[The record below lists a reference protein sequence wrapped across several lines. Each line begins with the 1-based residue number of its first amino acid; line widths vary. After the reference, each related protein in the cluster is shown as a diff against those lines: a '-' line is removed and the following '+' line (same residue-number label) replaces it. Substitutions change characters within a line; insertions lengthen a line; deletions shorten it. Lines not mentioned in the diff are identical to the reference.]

1 MRVLVTGHKGYIG
14 TVLVPMLRAEGH
26 QVVGL
31 DSDLYRSCT
40 FTAGEVSVPELRRD
54 VRDVELGDLRGVDA
68 VMHLAAL
75 SNDPLGNLD
84 PELTFDINWRASV
97 RLAELA
103 KGAGVARFL
112 FSSSCSNYGASGD
125 DLVNEDSPLHPVTPY
140 GVSKARTE
148 RDVAPLADER
158 FCPVFLRN
166 ATAYGV
172 SPRHRFDLVLNNL
185 AAWAYTT
192 GKVLLKSDGTPWRPL
207 IHVSD
212 ICRGFLAAL
221 AAPRERVCG
230 QAFNMALAS
239 ENHRIRDIA
248 QVVKD
253 TIPDC
258 QIEFAA
264 GAGPDTRCY
273 RVDTGKVQRM
283 LPEFKPEWTIA
294 KGAHE
299 LYDAYRR
306 AELSPEA
313 FEGPRFNRI
322 AHIQQLLGEGRL
334 GRDLRWI
341 GAAR

>member
-26 QVVGL
+26 DVVGL

-40 FTAGEVSVPELRRD
+40 FTEGEAFVPSIQKD
-54 VRDVELGDLRGVDA
+54 VRDVEPGDLRGVDA
-68 VMHLAAL
+68 VAHLAAL

-103 KGAGVARFL
+103 KAAGVSRFL

-125 DLVNEDSPLHPVTPY
+125 GLVNEESPLNPVTPY

-221 AAPRERVCG
+221 RAPRERVCG
-230 QAFNMALAS
+230 QAFNVALAS

-258 QIEFAA
+258 QLELAA
-264 GAGPDTRCY
+264 GAGPDTRNY
-273 RVDTGKVQRM
+273 RVDTSKIERV
-283 LPEFKPEWTIA
+283 LPEFKPEWTVV
-294 KGAHE
+294 KGAQE

-306 AELSPEA
+306 VKLEPDA

-322 AHIQQLLGEGRL
+322 AHIQQLLASGRL
-334 GRDLRWI
+334 GRDLRWV
-341 GAAR
+341 A

>member
-1 MRVLVTGHKGYIG
+1 V
-14 TVLVPMLRAEGH
+14 
-26 QVVGL
+26 
-31 DSDLYRSCT
+31 
-40 FTAGEVSVPELRRD
+40 
-54 VRDVELGDLRGVDA
+54 
-68 VMHLAAL
+68 HLAAL

-103 KGAGVARFL
+103 KSAGAARFL

-125 DLVNEDSPLHPVTPY
+125 GLVNEDSPLKPVTAY
-140 GVSKARTE
+140 GVSKVRTE
-148 RDVAPLADER
+148 RDVAPLADQR

-192 GKVLLKSDGTPWRPL
+192 GKVLLKSDGSPWRPL

-221 AAPRERVCG
+221 AAPSERVRG
-230 QAFNMALAS
+230 QAFNVALVS

-248 QVVKD
+248 EVVRD

-258 QIEFAA
+258 ELEFAA
-264 GAGPDTRCY
+264 GAGPDARCY
-273 RVDTGKVQRM
+273 RVDTAKIQRL
-283 LPEFKPEWTIA
+283 LPEFRPEWTIA
-294 KGAHE
+294 KGAQE
-299 LYDAYRR
+299 LYAAYRK
-306 AELSPEA
+306 AKLDPDT

-322 AHIQQLLGEGRL
+322 AHIQQLLADRRL
-334 GRDLRWI
+334 GSDLRWV
-341 GAAR
+341 G

>member
-1 MRVLVTGHKGYIG
+1 
-14 TVLVPMLRAEGH
+14 
-26 QVVGL
+26 
-31 DSDLYRSCT
+31 
-40 FTAGEVSVPELRRD
+40 
-54 VRDVELGDLRGVDA
+54 
-68 VMHLAAL
+68 MHLAAL

-103 KGAGVARFL
+103 KAAGVSRFL

-125 DLVNEDSPLHPVTPY
+125 NLVNEDSPLQPVTPY

-148 RDVAPLADER
+148 RDVAPLADDR

-230 QAFNMALAS
+230 EAFNMALAS

-248 QVVKD
+248 QVVVE
-253 TIPDC
+253 TIPDSEL
-258 QIEFAA
+258 EFAA

-273 RVDTGKVQRM
+273 RVDTSKVERV
-283 LPEFKPEWTIA
+283 LPEFKPEWTVS
-294 KGAHE
+294 KGAQE

-306 AELSPEA
+306 VELTPDA

-322 AHIQQLLGEGRL
+322 AHIQQLLGSGKL
-334 GRDLRWI
+334 GRELRW
-341 GAAR
+341 AA

>member
-1 MRVLVTGHKGYIG
+1 
-14 TVLVPMLRAEGH
+14 
-26 QVVGL
+26 
-31 DSDLYRSCT
+31 
-40 FTAGEVSVPELRRD
+40 
-54 VRDVELGDLRGVDA
+54 
-68 VMHLAAL
+68 
-75 SNDPLGNLD
+75 
-84 PELTFDINWRASV
+84 
-97 RLAELA
+97 
-103 KGAGVARFL
+103 
-112 FSSSCSNYGASGD
+112 
-125 DLVNEDSPLHPVTPY
+125 VNEDSPLNPVTPY

-207 IHVSD
+207 IHVAD

-230 QAFNMALAS
+230 QAFNVALAS

-258 QIEFAA
+258 QLELAA
-264 GAGPDTRCY
+264 GAGPRHAQLPRRHEQDRAA
-273 RVDTGKVQRM
+273 M
-283 LPEFKPEWTIA
+283 LPEFKPEWTVV
-294 KGAHE
+294 KGAQE
-299 LYDAYRR
+299 LYEAYRR
-306 AELSPEA
+306 VNWIPSRSR
-313 FEGPRFNRI
+313 GPRFNRI
-322 AHIQQLLGEGRL
+322 AHIQQLLDGGKL
-334 GRDLRWI
+334 GRDLRW
-341 GAAR
+341 AA

>member
-14 TVLVPMLRAEGH
+14 AVLVPMLRAEGYD
-26 QVVGL
+26 VVGL
-31 DSDLYRSCT
+31 DSDLYRACT
-40 FTAGEVSVPELRRD
+40 FTDGMQDVPSLEKD
-54 VRDVELGDLRGVDA
+54 VRDVAPEDLRGFDA
-68 VMHLAAL
+68 VIHLAAL

-97 RLAELA
+97 RLGELA
-103 KGAGVARFL
+103 KDAGVSRFL
-112 FSSSCSNYGASGD
+112 FSSSCSNYGAAGD
-125 DLVNEDSPLHPVTPY
+125 APVNEESALHPVTAY
-140 GVSKARTE
+140 GISKARTE
-148 RDVAPLADER
+148 RDLAPLADGR

-185 AAWAYTT
+185 TAWAFTT

-221 AAPRERVCG
+221 RAPRERVCG
-230 QAFNMALAS
+230 QAFNVALAA

-248 QVVKD
+248 EVVRD
-253 TIPDC
+253 TVPDC
-258 QIEFAA
+258 ELEFAA

-273 RVDTGKVQRM
+273 RVDTHKIERM
-283 LPEFKPEWTIA
+283 LPEFRPEWTIS
-294 KGAHE
+294 KGAQE
-299 LYDAYRR
+299 LYTAYRR
-306 AELSPEA
+306 VALSPDA

-322 AHIQQLLGEGRL
+322 AHIEQLLADGKL
-334 GRDLRWI
+334 GRDLRRV
-341 GAAR
+341 A

>member
-14 TVLVPMLRAEGH
+14 TVLVPMLQAEGH
-26 QVVGL
+26 DVVGL

-40 FTAGEVSVPELRRD
+40 FTDGEVQIPALRKD
-54 VRDVELGDLRGVDA
+54 VRDAELADLRGVDA
-68 VMHLAAL
+68 VVHLAAL

-103 KGAGVARFL
+103 KAAGVSRFL

-125 DLVNEDSPLHPVTPY
+125 GLVNEDSPLNPVTPY

-207 IHVSD
+207 IHIAD
-212 ICRGFLAAL
+212 ISRGFLAAL
-221 AAPRERVCG
+221 SAPHERVCG
-230 QAFNMALAS
+230 QAFNVARAS

-258 QIEFAA
+258 QLELAA
-264 GAGPDTRCY
+264 GAGPDTRNY
-273 RVDTGKVQRM
+273 RVDTSKIERV
-283 LPEFKPEWTIA
+283 LPEFKPVWTIV
-294 KGAHE
+294 KGAQE
-299 LYDAYRR
+299 LYEAYRR
-306 AELSPEA
+306 VQLSPEA

-322 AHIQQLLGEGRL
+322 AHIEKLLGDRAL
-334 GRDLRWI
+334 GRDLRW
-341 GAAR
+341 AA

>member
-14 TVLVPMLRAEGH
+14 TVLVPMLQAEGH
-26 QVVGL
+26 EVTGL

-40 FTAGEVSVPELRRD
+40 FTAGEIAIPELRVD
-54 VRDVELGDLRGVDA
+54 VRDVEPTHLLGVEA
-68 VMHLAAL
+68 VVHLAAL

-84 PELTFDINWRASV
+84 PELTFDINWHASV

-103 KGAGVARFL
+103 KAAGVSRFL

-125 DLVNEDSPLHPVTPY
+125 NLVNEDSPLQPVTPY
-140 GVSKARTE
+140 GVSKACTE
-148 RDVAPLADER
+148 RDIAPLADDR

-248 QVVKD
+248 QVVVE
-253 TIPDC
+253 TIPDSEL
-258 QIEFAA
+258 EFAA
-264 GAGPDTRCY
+264 GAGPDARCY
-273 RVDTGKVQRM
+273 RVDTSKVERVM
-283 LPEFKPEWTIA
+283 PEFKPEWTVA
-294 KGAHE
+294 KGAQE
-299 LYDAYRR
+299 LYHAYRGV
-306 AELSPEA
+306 ELTPDA

-322 AHIQQLLGEGRL
+322 AHIQQLLGERRL
-334 GRDLRWI
+334 GRDLRW
-341 GAAR
+341 AA

>member
-14 TVLVPMLRAEGH
+14 AVLVPMLRADGH
-26 QVVGL
+26 DVVGL

-40 FTAGEVSVPELRRD
+40 FTDGMQEVPSLEKD
-54 VRDVELGDLRGVDA
+54 VRDVTPVDLHGFDA
-68 VMHLAAL
+68 VIHLAAL

-97 RLAELA
+97 RLGELA
-103 KGAGVARFL
+103 KGAGVSRFL

-125 DLVNEDSPLHPVTPY
+125 ALVNEESPLHPVTAY
-140 GVSKARTE
+140 GISKARSE
-148 RDVAPLADER
+148 RDLAPLADER

-230 QAFNMALAS
+230 QAFNVALAA

-248 QVVKD
+248 EVVRD
-253 TIPDC
+253 TIPEC
-258 QIEFAA
+258 ELEFAA

-273 RVDTGKVQRM
+273 RVDTRKIERM
-283 LPEFKPEWTIA
+283 LPEFRPEWTIS

-299 LYDAYRR
+299 LYQAYRR
-306 AELSPEA
+306 VDLTPEA

-322 AHIQQLLGEGRL
+322 AHVQQLLADGKI
-334 GRDLRWI
+334 GRDLRRT
-341 GAAR
+341 A

>member
-14 TVLVPMLRAEGH
+14 TVLVPMLRASGH
-26 QVVGL
+26 EVVGL

-40 FTAGEVSVPELRRD
+40 FTDGEVEVPFVRKD
-54 VRDVELGDLRGVDA
+54 VRDVELADLRGFDA
-68 VMHLAAL
+68 VAHLAAL

-97 RLAELA
+97 RLAEIA
-103 KGAGVARFL
+103 KAAGVSRFL

-125 DLVNEDSPLHPVTPY
+125 GLVNEDSPLAPVTPY

-148 RDVAPLADER
+148 RDTAPLADER

-221 AAPRERVCG
+221 SAPRERVCG
-230 QAFNMALAS
+230 QAFNVALAS

-258 QIEFAA
+258 ELELAA
-264 GAGPDTRCY
+264 GAGPDTRNY
-273 RVDTGKVQRM
+273 RVDTRKIERV
-283 LPEFKPEWTIA
+283 LPEFKPEWTIV
-294 KGAHE
+294 KGAQE
-299 LYDAYRR
+299 LYDAYRLVQ
-306 AELSPEA
+306 LSPEA
-313 FEGPRFNRI
+313 FEGPSFNRI
-322 AHIQQLLGEGRL
+322 AHIQQLRAGGRL
-334 GRDLRWI
+334 GRDLRWV
-341 GAAR
+341 G

>member
-14 TVLVPMLRAEGH
+14 TVLVPMLRAGGH
-26 QVVGL
+26 DVVGL

-40 FTAGEVSVPELRRD
+40 FADGMQDVPSLEKD
-54 VRDVELGDLRGVDA
+54 VRDVAPGDVRGFDA
-68 VMHLAAL
+68 VIHLAAL

-103 KGAGVARFL
+103 KEAGVARFL
-112 FSSSCSNYGASGD
+112 FSSSCSNYGAAGD
-125 DLVNEDSPLHPVTPY
+125 APVNEESALHPVTAY
-140 GVSKARTE
+140 GISKARTE

-185 AAWAYTT
+185 TAWAFTT

-221 AAPRERVCG
+221 SAPRERVCG
-230 QAFNMALAS
+230 QAFNVALAA

-248 QVVKD
+248 EVVRD
-253 TIPDC
+253 TVPDC
-258 QIEFAA
+258 ELEFAA

-273 RVDTGKVQRM
+273 RVDTRKIEQQ
-283 LPEFKPEWTIA
+283 LPEFRPEWTVS
-294 KGAHE
+294 KGAQE
-299 LYDAYRR
+299 LYHAYRQVQ
-306 AELSPEA
+306 LTPEA

-322 AHIQQLLGEGRL
+322 AHIQQLLADGRI
-334 GRDLRWI
+334 GRDLRR
-341 GAAR
+341 AA

>member
-14 TVLVPMLRAEGH
+14 TVLVPMLRAEGYD
-26 QVVGL
+26 VAGL

-40 FTAGEVSVPELRRD
+40 FQEGMQEVPWLEKD
-54 VRDVELGDLRGVDA
+54 VRDVAPGDLHGFDA
-68 VMHLAAL
+68 VIHLAAL

-97 RLAELA
+97 RLGELA
-103 KGAGVARFL
+103 KAAGVSRFL
-112 FSSSCSNYGASGD
+112 FSSSCSNYGAAGD
-125 DLVNEDSPLHPVTPY
+125 APVNEESPLHPVTAY
-140 GVSKARTE
+140 GISKARSE
-148 RDVAPLADER
+148 RDLAPLADER

-185 AAWAYTT
+185 TAWAYTT

-212 ICRGFLAAL
+212 ICRAFLAAL
-221 AAPRERVCG
+221 VAPRERVCG
-230 QAFNMALAS
+230 QAFNVALAA

-248 QVVKD
+248 EVVRD
-253 TIPDC
+253 TVPDC
-258 QIEFAA
+258 ELEFAA

-273 RVDTGKVQRM
+273 RVDTQKIERW
-283 LPEFKPEWTIA
+283 LPEFRPEWTVS
-294 KGAHE
+294 KGAQE
-299 LYDAYRR
+299 LYHAYRR
-306 AELSPEA
+306 VRLAPDA

-322 AHIQQLLGEGRL
+322 AHIQQRLADGTL
-334 GRDLRWI
+334 GRDLRR
-341 GAAR
+341 AA

>member
-14 TVLVPMLRAEGH
+14 AVLVPMLRADGH
-26 QVVGL
+26 DVVGL

-40 FTAGEVSVPELRRD
+40 FTDGMQEVPSLEKD
-54 VRDVELGDLRGVDA
+54 VRDVTPVDLHGFDA
-68 VMHLAAL
+68 VIHLAAL

-97 RLAELA
+97 RLGELA
-103 KGAGVARFL
+103 KGAGVSRFL

-125 DLVNEDSPLHPVTPY
+125 ALVNEESPLHPVTAY
-140 GVSKARTE
+140 GISKARSE
-148 RDVAPLADER
+148 RDLAPLADER

-230 QAFNMALAS
+230 QAFNVALAA

-248 QVVKD
+248 EVVRD
-253 TIPDC
+253 TIPEC
-258 QIEFAA
+258 ELEFAA

-273 RVDTGKVQRM
+273 RVDTRKIERM
-283 LPEFKPEWTIA
+283 LPEFRPEWTIS
-294 KGAHE
+294 KGAQE
-299 LYDAYRR
+299 LYHAYRR
-306 AELSPEA
+306 VDLTPEA

-322 AHIQQLLGEGRL
+322 AHVQQLLADGKI
-334 GRDLRWI
+334 GRDLRRT
-341 GAAR
+341 A

>member
-14 TVLVPMLRAEGH
+14 AVLVPMLRAEGYD
-26 QVVGL
+26 VVGL
-31 DSDLYRSCT
+31 DSDLYRACT
-40 FTAGEVSVPELRRD
+40 FTDGMQDVPSLEKD
-54 VRDVELGDLRGVDA
+54 VRDVAPEDLRGCDA
-68 VMHLAAL
+68 VIHLAAL

-97 RLAELA
+97 RLGELA
-103 KGAGVARFL
+103 KDAGVSRFL
-112 FSSSCSNYGASGD
+112 FSSSCSNYGAAGD
-125 DLVNEDSPLHPVTPY
+125 APVNEESALHPVTAY
-140 GVSKARTE
+140 GISKARSE
-148 RDVAPLADER
+148 RDLAPLADGR

-185 AAWAYTT
+185 TAWAFTT

-221 AAPRERVCG
+221 RAPRERVCG
-230 QAFNMALAS
+230 QAFNVALAA

-248 QVVKD
+248 EVVRD
-253 TIPDC
+253 TVPDC
-258 QIEFAA
+258 ELAFAA

-273 RVDTGKVQRM
+273 RVDTHKIERM
-283 LPEFKPEWTIA
+283 LPEFRPEWTIS
-294 KGAHE
+294 KGAQE
-299 LYDAYRR
+299 LYQSYRR
-306 AELSPEA
+306 VHLTPDA

-322 AHIQQLLGEGRL
+322 AHIEQLLADGRL
-334 GRDLRWI
+334 GRDLRRI
-341 GAAR
+341 A

>member
-26 QVVGL
+26 AVVGL

-40 FTAGEVSVPELRRD
+40 FTDGEVRIPELRKD
-54 VRDVELGDLRGVDA
+54 VRDVELADLRGFDA
-68 VMHLAAL
+68 VAHLAAL

-103 KGAGVARFL
+103 KRAGVSRFL

-125 DLVNEDSPLHPVTPY
+125 GLVNEESPLNPVTPY

-148 RDVAPLADER
+148 RDVAPLADEL

-221 AAPRERVCG
+221 AAPRARVCG
-230 QAFNMALAS
+230 QAFNVALAS

-258 QIEFAA
+258 QLELAA
-264 GAGPDTRCY
+264 GAGPDARNY
-273 RVDTGKVQRM
+273 RVDTSKIERI
-283 LPEFKPEWTIA
+283 LPEFKPEWTVV
-294 KGAHE
+294 KGAQE
-299 LYDAYRR
+299 LYEAYRR
-306 AELSPEA
+306 VDLDPES

-322 AHIQQLLGEGRL
+322 AHIQELLAGGKL
-334 GRDLRWI
+334 GRDLRWV
-341 GAAR
+341 G